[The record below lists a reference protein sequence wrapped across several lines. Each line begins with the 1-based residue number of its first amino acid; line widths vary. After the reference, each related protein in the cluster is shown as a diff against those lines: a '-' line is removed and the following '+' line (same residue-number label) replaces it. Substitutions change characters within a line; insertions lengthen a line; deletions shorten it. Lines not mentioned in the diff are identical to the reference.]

1 MTYLRCDF
9 SSKSLEMCTSFIAL
23 LPEDVPLGDVPVI
36 YLLHGL
42 SDNCTGWTRLT
53 GVERYAR
60 EHNAAVIMPEVQRS
74 FYADMAL
81 GLRYFT
87 YISQELPAF
96 CRQTFGLSAARERN
110 FVMGLSMGGYGALKC
125 ALTAPERYAGCGAF
139 SSVTDI
145 KARRK
150 AAPEEQR
157 REFDAL
163 YGPGRAVPAESDLYA
178 LLRKADAAA
187 LPRFY
192 LSCGEEDGLWDGN
205 LRMLKALEK
214 KGADVRFEHW
224 PGGHEWRLWDRSVE
238 RAMELLLPA
247 AADAL

>member
-23 LPEDVPLGDVPVI
+23 LPEDVPLGDAPVI

-96 CRQTFGLSAARERN
+96 CRRTFGLSAARERN

-145 KARRK
+145 RARRRPVFS
-150 AAPEEQR
+150 ADIRCLAFTRMCSTVLTTRSTPVR
-157 REFDAL
+157 WRSIS
-163 YGPGRAVPAESDLYA
+163 RV
-178 LLRKADAAA
+178 LLRS
-187 LPRFY
+187 RT
-192 LSCGEEDGLWDGN
+192 
-205 LRMLKALEK
+205 R
-214 KGADVRFEHW
+214 
-224 PGGHEWRLWDRSVE
+224 
-238 RAMELLLPA
+238 
-247 AADAL
+247 